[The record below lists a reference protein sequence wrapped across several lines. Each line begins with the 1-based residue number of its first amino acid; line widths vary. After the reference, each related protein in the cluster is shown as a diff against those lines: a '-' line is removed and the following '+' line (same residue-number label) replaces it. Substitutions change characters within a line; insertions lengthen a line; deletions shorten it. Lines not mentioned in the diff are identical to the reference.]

1 MHCWRIGFLIAAIHE
16 LPFYNVGSIV
26 YDMVITE
33 NKKKKKQKKQKKKNK
48 DNIVI
53 HARFFQSWSS
63 SEL

>member
-1 MHCWRIGFLIAAIHE
+1 
-16 LPFYNVGSIV
+16 V

-33 NKKKKKQKKQKKKNK
+33 NKKKKKKNK